1 MNVTKKLCKTRFN
14 KQKVNMIKFLILN
27 VLDVF
32 LKENYSITS
41 FMGSLGPLLKMD

>member
-1 MNVTKKLCKTRFN
+1 
-14 KQKVNMIKFLILN
+14 MINFLILN

-41 FMGSLGPLLKMD
+41 FMGSLGPLLKMDSLLAFLACVHSQ